1 MQYSSLEYNSLTL
14 HCSTATSICYHLSRV
29 KRACDMKQNLSLKNA
44 TQLQLKQM
52 REIPSWSFATYRVRE
67 EWSLCDKGF
76 CHRIRKDWGRKRR
89 CVRST
94 SGQIVDHRWNRAL
107 TKPPLLGG
115 LLFHYVQGDT
125 RHKNPTGEQQY
136 TYSCW
141 GRDPRHWI
149 HMRTL
154 AELRTLFTL
163 MRVRLTN
170 EKSAWISSNCR
181 KYFLWVKEIILGLMM
196 ALFYFYDY
204 LGRRKK

>member
-1 MQYSSLEYNSLTL
+1 
-14 HCSTATSICYHLSRV
+14 
-29 KRACDMKQNLSLKNA
+29 MKQNLSLKNA

-107 TKPPLLGG
+107 TKPPPLGG
-115 LLFHYVQGDT
+115 LLFHYVQGDN

-136 TYSCW
+136 TYY
-141 GRDPRHWI
+141 
-149 HMRTL
+149 
-154 AELRTLFTL
+154 
-163 MRVRLTN
+163 LTSVSS
-170 EKSAWISSNCR
+170 EMLSTTAAFPASATVIMKYLIMHVFSNQQCFSLEQNIV
-181 KYFLWVKEIILGLMM
+181 FLYSYQSAIYSWLLSLKCILNRECEIVHQLSGTNLP
-196 ALFYFYDY
+196 
-204 LGRRKK
+204 